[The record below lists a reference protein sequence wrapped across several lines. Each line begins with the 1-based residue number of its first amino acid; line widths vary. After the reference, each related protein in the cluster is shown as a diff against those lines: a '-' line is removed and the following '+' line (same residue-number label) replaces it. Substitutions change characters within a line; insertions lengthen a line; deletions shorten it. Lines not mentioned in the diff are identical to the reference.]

1 MMGFHH
7 TLDDGGRGLHAQR
20 SAGGDCSV
28 SSGVLSPGFIR
39 RGAGPWRGTSAAARR
54 RGDRLA
60 HTVLRT
66 RSVLMCSKIVS
77 RFSNALIPGGLPA
90 LHRRVV
96 RQERRGVIRPRVQ
109 GRPTAFARPAVL
121 RAHQNGGAVLG
132 TAPAPAPFWLRC
144 STSRYATDQ
153 VNTNESQT
161 MFCEASHHQVR
172 GRRTVRA
179 NQSREGTPRPDVARR
194 AGRVVGNQFGR
205 RLKGARSPVGF
216 LPVPRT
222 QSVLVCERI
231 AERFVNPVNGGVS
244 ASEGR

>member
-60 HTVLRT
+60 HT
-66 RSVLMCSKIVS
+66 
-77 RFSNALIPGGLPA
+77 ALIPGGLPA

-231 AERFVNPVNGGVS
+231 AERFVNPVNGRVS